1 MTELLQDI
9 QLEQQQHEHA
19 HPDRPWAAPD
29 LGIFVV
35 HNKQRKKL
43 GQLPDSIMQNRC
55 ARVTIALDSCFSEW
69 VQAVGTVWGWSVLA
83 LPQGVCC
90 MQWRVHASSSALPD
104 DLCAGSTNKQRKRLQ
119 RNRHGCKH
127 SPGWVLD
134 DALLCLL
141 LLRPWLR
148 YFAAAEVPDCWCVYP
163 WDADDI
169 YTHTATAEASRP
181 QLPCT
186 AHSKQQGIGV
196 DAVAANGC
204 AAGAKH
210 GAADAAHR
218 AGSGAQVGSGAG
230 CGVACNGSHK

>member
-1 MTELLQDI
+1 LLQVDDSRKTLACAVTELLQDI

-19 HPDRPWAAPD
+19 HPDMPWAAPD

-104 DLCAGSTNKQRKRLQ
+104 DLCAGSTNKQRKRLHAQ
-119 RNRHGCKH
+119 
-127 SPGWVLD
+127 P
-134 DALLCLL
+134 
-141 LLRPWLR
+141 PWLQAFTR
-148 YFAAAEVPDCWCVYP
+148 MDV
-163 WDADDI
+163 
-169 YTHTATAEASRP
+169 R
-181 QLPCT
+181 
-186 AHSKQQGIGV
+186 
-196 DAVAANGC
+196 
-204 AAGAKH
+204 
-210 GAADAAHR
+210 
-218 AGSGAQVGSGAG
+218 
-230 CGVACNGSHK
+230 